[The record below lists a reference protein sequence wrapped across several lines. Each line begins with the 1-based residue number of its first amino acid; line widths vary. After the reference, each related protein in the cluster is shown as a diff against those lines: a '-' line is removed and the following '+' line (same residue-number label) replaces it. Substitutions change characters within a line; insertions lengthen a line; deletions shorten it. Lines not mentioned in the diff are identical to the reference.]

1 MKHVL
6 SGLVSI
12 GLLAFLCIQV
22 IRPAIPHGPSPNE
35 IRVPANVKAVL
46 EKDCYSCHSDARRLS
61 WFDEVQPAYWLVRR
75 DILKARA
82 RLDFSTIGSQPE
94 PVQKAELFEA
104 VTMVQLGAMP
114 LPRYLQ
120 LHPEAKVTAEDLET
134 IKDYL
139 SPWSSP
145 IPAVPT
151 NLGAVASIETK
162 PHITQQSLN
171 GIPYDESWRRWKLL
185 GITDRG
191 DNRQFR
197 LVLGND
203 IAVKAAR
210 EGNVHPWPDGT
221 RFAKVAWLQQWTP
234 DGLVVPGRFWQVEI
248 MIKDAKR
255 FRATDGW
262 GWARWR
268 GIDLK
273 PYGKDAAFVNECTG
287 CHLPM
292 RGNDDVYTL
301 PISSAS
307 VQGREILDNAA
318 SRLPKGL
325 PMNPL
330 DWTPVTAYSDP
341 QKHTISVLL
350 VDSKEIGTVT
360 LAAYASAKALV
371 TWTERDD
378 PHWFGARIAD
388 EVVSVEI
395 VRPSASNETE
405 YRMFGGNGVG
415 RIDANATKTA
425 RAAFIASFPPAQIP

>member
-6 SGLVSI
+6 SGIASL
-12 GLLAFLCIQV
+12 GLLAFLGIQM
-22 IRPAIPHGPSPNE
+22 IRPAIPHGPSPDE

-61 WFDEVQPAYWLVRR
+61 WFDEVQPAYWLVRS

-82 RLDFSTIGSQPE
+82 GLDFSTIGSQPE
-94 PVQKAELFEA
+94 PAQKAALFEA
-104 VTMVQLGAMP
+104 VAMMQLGAMP
-114 LPRYLQ
+114 LPRYAQ
-120 LHPEAKVTAEDLET
+120 LHPEAKVTADDLAT

-145 IPAVPT
+145 IPALPT
-151 NLGAVASIETK
+151 NLSVVAPAAAT

-171 GIPYDESWRRWKLL
+171 GIPYDGSWHSWKRL
-185 GITDRG
+185 GVTNRG
-191 DNRQFR
+191 DIRQFR

-210 EGNVHPWPDGT
+210 EGNIHPWPDGT
-221 RFAKVAWLQQWTP
+221 RFAKVAWQQQRTP
-234 DGLVVPGRFWQVEI
+234 EGLVVPGKFWQIEM
-248 MIKDAKR
+248 MIKDAKQ

-273 PYGKDAAFVNECTG
+273 PYGKNAAFVNECTG

-301 PISSAS
+301 PISSAN
-307 VQGREILDNAA
+307 VQGQEVLDNAA

-325 PMNPL
+325 PVNPL
-330 DWTPVTAYSDP
+330 DWTPVTVYSDP
-341 QKHTISVLL
+341 QKHAMSVLF
-350 VDSKEIGTVT
+350 VDSKEIGAGT
-360 LAAYASAKALV
+360 LVDDGSARALV

-388 EVVSVEI
+388 KAVSVEI
-395 VRPSASNETE
+395 VRPSASNETA
-405 YRMFGGNGVG
+405 YRMYGGVG
-415 RIDANATKTA
+415 VARVDANATKTA
-425 RAAFIASFPPAQIP
+425 RAASIQGMYPAQIP

>member
-6 SGLVSI
+6 SGIAII
-12 GLLAFLCIQV
+12 GLLAFLCIQM
-22 IRPAIPHGPSPNE
+22 IRPAIPHRPSPDE
-35 IRVPANVKAVL
+35 IRIPPNVKAVL

-82 RLDFSTIGSQPE
+82 RLDFSTIGSKPE
-94 PVQKAELFEA
+94 PAQKAALFES
-104 VTMVQLGAMP
+104 VTMMQLGAMP

-120 LHPEAKVTAEDLET
+120 LHPESKVTAEDLAT

-151 NLGAVASIETK
+151 DMGAAASFPIN
-162 PHITQQSLN
+162 PHSAEESLN
-171 GIPYDESWRRWKLL
+171 GIPYDRSWHSWKLL

-197 LVLGND
+197 LVLGNNA
-203 IAVKAAR
+203 AVKAAR
-210 EGNVHPWPDGT
+210 MGNVHPWPDGT
-221 RFAKVAWLQQWTP
+221 RFAKVAWLQQQTP
-234 DGLVVPGRFWQVEI
+234 EGLVVPGGFWQIEL

-268 GIDLK
+268 GINLK
-273 PYGKDAAFVNECTG
+273 PYGKDAAFVKECTG

-292 RGNDDVYTL
+292 QGNDDVYTL
-301 PISSAS
+301 PISSAT
-307 VQGREILDNAA
+307 VQGKEVLDNAA

-330 DWTPVTAYSDP
+330 DWTPVTMYSDP
-341 QKHTISVLL
+341 QKHTISVLFIN
-350 VDSKEIGTVT
+350 SKEIGTVAVAGDSST
-360 LAAYASAKALV
+360 MALV

-388 EVVSVEI
+388 QVISVEI
-395 VRPSASNETE
+395 LRPGAGKETE
-405 YRMFGGNGVG
+405 YRIFGGVGVAG
-415 RIDANATKTA
+415 VYANATKSP
-425 RAAFIASFPPAQIP
+425 RAASIAGLHPVQIP

>member
-6 SGLVSI
+6 SGIASL
-12 GLLAFLCIQV
+12 GLLAFLSIQM
-22 IRPAIPHGPSPNE
+22 IRPAIPHGPSPDE

-61 WFDEVQPAYWLVRR
+61 WFDDVEPAYWLVRS
-75 DILKARA
+75 DILKARSG
-82 RLDFSTIGSQPE
+82 LDFSTIGSQPE
-94 PVQKAELFEA
+94 PVQKAALFEA
-104 VTMVQLGAMP
+104 VTMMQLGAMP

-134 IKDYL
+134 VKDYL

-145 IPAVPT
+145 IPALPT
-151 NLGAVASIETK
+151 NLGAVASAAAK

-171 GIPYDESWRRWKLL
+171 GIPYDESWHRWKLL

-210 EGNVHPWPDGT
+210 EGNIHPWPDGT
-221 RFAKVAWLQQWTP
+221 RFAKVAWLQQRTP
-234 DGLVVPGRFWQVEI
+234 EGLVVPGKFWQIEL
-248 MIKDAKR
+248 MIKDAEQ
-255 FRATDGW
+255 FRGTDRW

-273 PYGKDAAFVNECTG
+273 PYGKDSAFVHECTG

-307 VQGREILDNAA
+307 VQGQEVLDNAA

-330 DWTPVTAYSDP
+330 DWAPVTVYSDP
-341 QKHTISVLL
+341 QKHTISVLF
-350 VDSKEIGTVT
+350 VDSKEIGAGT
-360 LAAYASAKALV
+360 LVDDASARALV

-378 PHWFGARIAD
+378 PHWFGARITD
-388 EVVSVEI
+388 KVVSVEI

-405 YRMFGGNGVG
+405 YHMFGGDGVAG
-415 RIDANATKTA
+415 IDTYATKTA
-425 RAAFIASFPPAQIP
+425 RAEFIASLHLAQIP